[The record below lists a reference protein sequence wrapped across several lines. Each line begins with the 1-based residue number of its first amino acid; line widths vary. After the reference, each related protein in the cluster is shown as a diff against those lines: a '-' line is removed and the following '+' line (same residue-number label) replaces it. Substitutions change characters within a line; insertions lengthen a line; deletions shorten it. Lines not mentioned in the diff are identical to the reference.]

1 MAKKNTG
8 LGRGLDALLD
18 DLDLTL
24 DAPQNN
30 GVLTVSV
37 YDVDTNPDQPRK
49 TFDPEKL
56 KELASSLKRHG
67 VVQPLLVRKNG
78 ARYTIVAGE
87 RRFRAAKLA
96 NLSTVPVVLTEADD
110 DTLMELSLVENIQR
124 ENLNPIEEAA
134 ALKLLMQQHDL
145 TQEEVSER
153 IGKSRPAIANALR
166 LLTLS
171 KPVQTLVKEG
181 KLSAGHGKM
190 LAGVADKKLQESLA
204 NACVENDWSVRR
216 LEDELR
222 FASMRK
228 KPKPAPKEP
237 SAELRSALHQMRAQ
251 LGTKVALQGS
261 EEKGKLIIHYYSRDD
276 LDRIYRAIVGEEE

>member
-1 MAKKNTG
+1 MAKKGMG

-18 DLDLTL
+18 DLSL
-24 DAPQNN
+24 DTPERQ
-30 GVLTVSV
+30 GVLTVSL
-37 YDVDTNPDQPRK
+37 YDIDTNPDQPRK
-49 TFDPEKL
+49 SFDPEKL
-56 KELASSLKRHG
+56 QELAASLKRHG

-87 RRFRAAKLA
+87 RRYRAARLA
-96 NLSTVPVVLTEADD
+96 GLSTRPVVLTDAND

-134 ALKLLMQQHDL
+134 AIRLLMQQHDL

-166 LLTLS
+166 LLSLA
-171 KPVQTLVKEG
+171 KPVQALVKEG

-190 LAGVADKKLQESLA
+190 LAGVSDAKLQESLA
-204 NACVENDWSVRR
+204 KACVENDWSVRR

-222 FASMRK
+222 FASMQK
-228 KPKPAPKEP
+228 KPKAKAPEP
-237 SAELRSALHQMRAQ
+237 SAELKSALHRIRSQ
-251 LGTKVALQGS
+251 LGTKVAVQGS
-261 EEKGKLIIHYYSRDD
+261 EEKGKLIIHYYSKDD

>member
-1 MAKKNTG
+1 MAKKLTG

-18 DLDLTL
+18 DLDVQE
-24 DAPQNN
+24 PENG
-30 GVLTVSV
+30 GVLTVSL
-37 YDVDTNPDQPRK
+37 YDIDTNPDQPRK

-78 ARYTIVAGE
+78 LRYTIVAGE
-87 RRFRAAKLA
+87 RRYRAARLA
-96 NLSTVPVVLTEADD
+96 GLKTVPVVLTEAND

-124 ENLNPIEEAA
+124 EDLNPIEEAA

-153 IGKSRPAIANALR
+153 VGKSRPAIANALR

-171 KPVQTLVKEG
+171 KPVQAMVKDG
-181 KLSAGHGKM
+181 TLSAGHGKM
-190 LAGVADKKLQESLA
+190 LAGVADAKLQKELA
-204 NACVENDWSVRR
+204 EKCVQNDWSVRR

-222 FASMRK
+222 FAAMEK
-228 KPKPAPKEP
+228 KPKTEAFEP
-237 SAELRSALHQMRAQ
+237 SVEFKAALHRLRSE
-251 LGTKVALQGS
+251 LGTKVALQGD
-261 EEKGKLIIHYYSRDD
+261 EQKGKLIIHYYSKDD
-276 LDRIYRAIVGEEE
+276 LDRIYRTIVGEEEE

>member
-18 DLDLTL
+18 EFDL
-24 DAPQNN
+24 DAPQNA
-30 GVLTVSV
+30 GVLEVSL
-37 YDVDTNPDQPRK
+37 YDIDTNPKQPRK

-56 KELASSLKRHG
+56 KELAASLQRHG
-67 VVQPLLVRKNG
+67 VVQPLLVKQNG
-78 ARYTIVAGE
+78 LRYTIVAGE

-96 NLSTVPVVLTEADD
+96 GLSVVPVVLTDADA

-134 ALKLLMQQHDL
+134 ALKLLMDQHDL

-153 IGKSRPAIANALR
+153 VGKSRPAIANALR
-166 LLTLS
+166 LLSLT
-171 KPVQTLVKEG
+171 KPVQQLIKDG

-190 LAGVADKKLQESLA
+190 LAGVQDKNVQESLA
-204 NACVENDWSVRR
+204 ASCAEHDWSVRR

-222 FASMRK
+222 FAAMPK
-228 KPKPAPKEP
+228 KPARQPEP
-237 SAELRSALHQMRAQ
+237 SPEFRSALHQMRLQ
-251 LGTKVALQGS
+251 LGTKVQVQGD
-261 EEKGKLIIHYYSRDD
+261 EDKGKLIIHYYSKDD
-276 LDRIYRAIVGEEE
+276 LDRIYRAIMGEEEE